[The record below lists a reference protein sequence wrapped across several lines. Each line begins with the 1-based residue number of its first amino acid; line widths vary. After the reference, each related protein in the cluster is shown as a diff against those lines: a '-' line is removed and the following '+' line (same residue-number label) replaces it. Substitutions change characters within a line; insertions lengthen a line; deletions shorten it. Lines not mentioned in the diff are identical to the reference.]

1 MSRSVLRWAVLG
13 TASLA
18 LSACAFVPPNQNAA
32 VLTALH
38 PARACSASLPTFG
51 RFPTG
56 AGAGSDAYVP
66 PDAQI
71 AMGNDG
77 GWCMIHFDFA
87 VRGEIPVIA
96 PLRVTRP
103 PAHGE
108 AEVGSVGRSMRIA
121 YRPAPGFAGTDRF
134 TVYMAGPEPW
144 DIPVHV
150 TVTR

>member
-1 MSRSVLRWAVLG
+1 MSRSVLCWAVLG
-13 TASLA
+13 AASLA
-18 LSACAFVPPNQNAA
+18 LSACAFEPLNQNAA
-32 VLTALH
+32 ELMALH
-38 PARACSASLPTFG
+38 PARACSADLPTFG

-56 AGAGSDAYVP
+56 GGTGSDAYLP
-66 PDAQI
+66 PDGQI

-87 VRGEIPVIA
+87 VRGQIPVIA
-96 PLRVTRP
+96 PLRVSRP

-108 AEVGSVGRSMRIA
+108 AEVGSVGHSMRIA